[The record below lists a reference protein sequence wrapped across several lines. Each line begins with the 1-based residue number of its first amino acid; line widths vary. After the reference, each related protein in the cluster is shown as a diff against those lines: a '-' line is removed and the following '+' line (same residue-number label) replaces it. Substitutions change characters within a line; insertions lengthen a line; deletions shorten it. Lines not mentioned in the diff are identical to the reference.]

1 MRGCSSFEEM
11 EKEESVDHENDIQLL
26 IFFCE
31 LILGGWCLCFLYE
44 FNSSVYLLD
53 S

>member
-26 IFFCE
+26 IFF
-31 LILGGWCLCFLYE
+31 L
-44 FNSSVYLLD
+44 
-53 S
+53 